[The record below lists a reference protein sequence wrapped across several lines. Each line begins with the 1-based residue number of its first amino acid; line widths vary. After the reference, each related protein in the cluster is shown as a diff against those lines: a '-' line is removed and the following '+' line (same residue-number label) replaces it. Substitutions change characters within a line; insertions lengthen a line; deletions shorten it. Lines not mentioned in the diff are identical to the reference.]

1 MKTLACLL
9 LAFVALPM
17 VAQTGLP
24 PFGSFQS
31 AGFDTMN
38 LQNLNDNF
46 SIPVV
51 SVPGRG
57 TDFAFSITFNSLM
70 WQKQIGTPNT
80 WQPVVDAS
88 GNPTW
93 GWQKDIYGGG
103 GAFIKFLQNIKSF
116 LGQRRFFFC
125 TRITRLA
132 APVLSRL
139 FFPSG
144 SSFSPAGSC

>member
-103 GAFIKFLQNIKSF
+103 ALVREPPQKIKFVD
-116 LGQRRFFFC
+116 GDGGGFF
-125 TRITRLA
+125 
-132 APVLSRL
+132 
-139 FFPSG
+139 G
-144 SSFSPAGSC
+144 

>member
-9 LAFVALPM
+9 LAFVALPA

-31 AGFDTMN
+31 AGFDTVN

-46 SIPVV
+46 SIPIV

-57 TDFAFSITFNSLM
+57 TDFTFSIAFNSLL
-70 WQKQIGTPNT
+70 WQKQNGTPNT

-93 GWQKDIYGGG
+93 GWQKDIYGGVVL
-103 GAFIKFLQNIKSF
+103 FSKFTQTI
-116 LGQRRFFFC
+116 
-125 TRITRLA
+125 
-132 APVLSRL
+132 
-139 FFPSG
+139 
-144 SSFSPAGSC
+144 

>member
-9 LAFVALPM
+9 LAFVALPA

-31 AGFDTMN
+31 AGFDTVN

-46 SIPVV
+46 SIPIV

-57 TDFAFSITFNSLM
+57 TDFAFSIAFNSLL
-70 WQKQIGTPNT
+70 WQKQTGTPNT

-88 GNPTW
+88 GNPNW

-103 GAFIKFLQNIKSF
+103 GAFSKFIQKIKCFFARGGL
-116 LGQRRFFFC
+116 FFC
-125 TRITRLA
+125 TRITFASYRYLDY
-132 APVLSRL
+132 
-139 FFPSG
+139 
-144 SSFSPAGSC
+144 

>member
-1 MKTLACLL
+1 MKHLA
-9 LAFVALPM
+9 LAVALLSLGLASAF
-17 VAQTGLP
+17 AQTPTTGLP

-31 AGFDTMN
+31 AGFDTVN

-57 TDFAFSITFNSLM
+57 TDFTFSIAFNSLM
-70 WQKQIGTPNT
+70 WQKQTGTPNT

-93 GWQKDIYGGG
+93 GWQ
-103 GAFIKFLQNIKSF
+103 
-116 LGQRRFFFC
+116 
-125 TRITRLA
+125 
-132 APVLSRL
+132 
-139 FFPSG
+139 
-144 SSFSPAGSC
+144 

>member
-9 LAFVALPM
+9 LAFVALPA

-31 AGFDTMN
+31 AGFDTVN

-46 SIPVV
+46 SIPIV

-57 TDFAFSITFNSLM
+57 TDFAFSIAFNSLM
-70 WQKQIGTPNT
+70 WQKQTGTPNT

-88 GNPTW
+88 GNPNW

-103 GAFIKFLQNIKSF
+103 VRVCKFLQHI
-116 LGQRRFFFC
+116 QRFYCNAACFF
-125 TRITRLA
+125 
-132 APVLSRL
+132 V
-139 FFPSG
+139 
-144 SSFSPAGSC
+144 